1 MQTCRNNRLTW
12 EDICRLT
19 IFSTPRCLS
28 EFWSNLFPS
37 RSSCSQMFFEI
48 GVLETSANF
57 TGKHLCLGLFL
68 IQLQVSG
75 LQLFLKKET
84 LTQVFF
90 CEIFEIFKNTFFTEH
105 LRWILLAFWLR
116 KVYRICIYLFNFIF
130 FFSLFKVSIYI
141 HFGIYISC
149 ESFMFLFSKLTIKTP
164 ERRHFDHLDISLL
177 LSHNGIYIFIV
188 LLFKKI
194 LKVFWFWDGNCFR

>member
-12 EDICRLT
+12 EDVCRLT
-19 IFSTPRCLS
+19 IFSTPRCFS

-37 RSSCSQMFFEI
+37 RSSCSQMFFKI
-48 GVLETSANF
+48 VVLETSANF
-57 TGKHLCLGLFL
+57 TEKHLCLGLFL

-105 LRWILLAFWLR
+105 LRWLLLVFWLR
-116 KVYRICIYLFNFIF
+116 KVYRICIYLIL
-130 FFSLFKVSIYI
+130 FFSFHYL
-141 HFGIYISC
+141 
-149 ESFMFLFSKLTIKTP
+149 KLVFT
-164 ERRHFDHLDISLL
+164 
-177 LSHNGIYIFIV
+177 FI
-188 LLFKKI
+188 L
-194 LKVFWFWDGNCFR
+194 VFTYHANHSYFCFQS